1 MRLRIFYMPEGFGNI
16 GYDFPAKSAP
26 NVLDAANDG
35 LSTDL
40 ATAKIAQLGQA
51 VGRVGN
57 PAVLLEDREIPL
69 SGFGLLLS
77 NLLASNPAIT
87 IKQGVSPLNAPHL
100 LFLNAAGAE
109 IARIVF
115 RDGESV
121 YIGRIAGN
129 TITTGSVN
137 ILIGGNAGGGLT
149 TGGSNIAIGGGAMQG
164 NAGASAFNIV
174 LGQDSLDRNGT
185 AVGSGIVIV
194 GHLSTNNGVQPVGN
208 DNIFIGSSNNST
220 GTLASGIGIDNIIVG
235 HANVMGGVL
244 NNSIIIG
251 NLKNGGPGA
260 EMTVSNVIIIGRTDQ
275 NTLIGIPLPIVDN
288 GNRLQVG
295 GNIFSTGGIAT
306 AIRTTTTLAE
316 TFGATDSTI
325 IADATAGNLNVS
337 INPATTSQ
345 RIGNLK
351 KKDATLNTV
360 TLTPTS
366 GQVFGLG
373 APAASISMGA
383 QGQSITFQSDGTNIF
398 IL

>member
-1 MRLRIFYMPEGFGNI
+1 MLRIFYSPEGFGNI
-16 GYDFPAKSAP
+16 GYDFPAAAGA

-35 LSTDL
+35 LSTDA
-40 ATAKIAQLGQA
+40 ATSKIAQLGQT

-69 SGFGLLLS
+69 AGFGVLLS

-100 LFLNAAGAE
+100 LFLSSAGVE

-121 YIGRIAGN
+121 YIGRNAGA
-129 TITTGSVN
+129 TVTLGTVN
-137 ILIGGNAGGGLT
+137 ILIGGNAGGGLLA
-149 TGGSNIAIGGGAMQG
+149 GGSNICIGGGAMQG
-164 NAGASAFNIV
+164 NGGGSAFNIV
-174 LGQDSLDRNGT
+174 LGQDSLDRNGVS
-185 AVGSGIVIV
+185 VGSGVIIL

-208 DNIFIGSSNNST
+208 DNIFIGNSNNTT
-220 GTLASGIGIDNIIVG
+220 GTPATGIGVDNIILG
-235 HANVMGGVL
+235 HANIMGGVL

-251 NLKNGGPGA
+251 NLKNGGVGA

-275 NTLIGIPLPIVDN
+275 NTFIGRPLPIVDN
-288 GNRLQVG
+288 GNRLQLG
-295 GNIFSTGGIAT
+295 GNAWMTGGIAPG
-306 AIRTTTTLAE
+306 IRTTTTLAE
-316 TFGATDSTI
+316 TFGALDSTI
-325 IADATAGNLNVS
+325 IADATAGNLNVN
-337 INPATTSQ
+337 IDPTITTQ

-351 KKDATLNTV
+351 KKDASANTV
-360 TLTPTS
+360 TLTALS

-373 APAASISMGA
+373 APAASISMGV

>member
-1 MRLRIFYMPEGFGNI
+1 MLRIFYSPEGFGNI
-16 GYDFPAKSAP
+16 GYDFPAAAGA

-35 LSTDL
+35 LSTDA
-40 ATAKIAQLGQA
+40 ATSKIAQLGQT

-69 SGFGLLLS
+69 AGFGVLLS

-100 LFLNAAGAE
+100 LFLNSAGVE

-121 YIGRIAGN
+121 YIGRNAGA
-129 TITTGSVN
+129 TITTGTVN
-137 ILIGGNAGGGLT
+137 ILIGGNAGGGLLA
-149 TGGSNIAIGGGAMQG
+149 GGSNICIGGGAMQG
-164 NAGASAFNIV
+164 NGGASAFNIV
-174 LGQDSLDRNGT
+174 LGQDSLDRNGVS
-185 AVGSGIVIV
+185 VGSGVIIL

-208 DNIFIGSSNNST
+208 DNIFIGNSNNTT
-220 GTLASGIGIDNIIVG
+220 GTAATGIGVDNIILG
-235 HANVMGGVL
+235 HANIMGGVL

-251 NLKNGGPGA
+251 NLKNGGVGA

-275 NTLIGIPLPIVDN
+275 NTFIGRPLPIVDN
-288 GNRLQVG
+288 GNRLQLG
-295 GNIFSTGGIAT
+295 GNAWMTGGIAPG
-306 AIRTTTTLAE
+306 IRTTTTLAE
-316 TFGATDSTI
+316 TFGALDSTI
-325 IADATAGNLNVS
+325 IADATAGNLNVN
-337 INPATTSQ
+337 IDPTITTQ

-351 KKDATLNTV
+351 KKDASANTV
-360 TLTPTS
+360 TLTALS

-373 APAASISMGA
+373 APAASISMGV

>member
-1 MRLRIFYMPEGFGNI
+1 MPEGFGNV
-16 GYDFPAKSAP
+16 GYDFPAA
-26 NVLDAANDG
+26 NAAGVLDAANDG
-35 LSTDL
+35 LSTDA
-40 ATAKIAQLGQA
+40 ATSKIAQLGQT

-69 SGFGLLLS
+69 AGFGVLLS

-100 LFLNAAGAE
+100 LFLNSAGVE

-121 YIGRIAGN
+121 YIGRNAGA
-129 TITTGSVN
+129 TVTVGTVN
-137 ILIGGNAGGGLT
+137 ILIGGNAGGGLLA
-149 TGGSNIAIGGGAMQG
+149 GGSNICIGSGAMQG
-164 NAGASAFNIV
+164 NGGASAFNIV
-174 LGQDSLDRNGT
+174 IGQDSLDRNGVS
-185 AVGSGIVIV
+185 VGSGVIV
-194 GHLSTNNGVQPVGN
+194 LGHLSTNNGVQPVGN
-208 DNIFIGSSNNST
+208 DNIFIGNSNNTT
-220 GTLASGIGIDNIIVG
+220 GLAATGIGIDNIILG
-235 HANVMGGVL
+235 HANIMGGVL

-275 NTLIGIPLPIVDN
+275 NTLIGIALPIVDN

-295 GNIFSTGGIAT
+295 GNIWMSGGIAP

-325 IADATAGNLNVS
+325 IADATGGNINVS
-337 INPATTSQ
+337 IDPTTTSQ
-345 RIGNLK
+345 RMGNLK
-351 KKDATLNTV
+351 KKDASLNTV
-360 TLTPTS
+360 TLTPSS

-383 QGQSITFQSDGTNIF
+383 QGQSISFQSDGTNIF